1 MLSGGRREPAY
12 LVNNIVADDWLTQN
26 DIDLIWLE

>member
-12 LVNNIVADDWLTQN
+12 LVNNIAADDWLTQN
-26 DIDLIWLE
+26 DIDLICLE